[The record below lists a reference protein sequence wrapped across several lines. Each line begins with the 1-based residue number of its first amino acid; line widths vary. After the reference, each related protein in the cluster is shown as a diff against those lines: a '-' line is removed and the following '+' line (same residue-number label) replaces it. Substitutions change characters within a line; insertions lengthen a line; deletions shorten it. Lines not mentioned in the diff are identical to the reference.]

1 METGTGAVQ
10 SVLVLGGT
18 SEIGLATAHALVAR
32 GARRIVLAGRRPEE
46 MASEAARLREAGA
59 DTSTLSF
66 DARDAASHEAFA
78 KEALSGGDVDLVLF
92 AFGVLGDQARAED
105 DPEHALEIVETNYIG
120 AVSAA
125 LHLLPGLQAQGHGI
139 LVFLSSV
146 AGERARRSNFVY
158 GSSKAG
164 LDAFAQG
171 LGDAVRGTGLRVLVV
186 RPGFV
191 KTKMTAHLD
200 PAPLSTT
207 PEEVARAIVTALERG
222 AETIWVPPALRW
234 VMSGLRHLPR
244 AVFRRLDF

>member
-18 SEIGLATAHALVAR
+18 SEIGLATAQALVAR
-32 GARRIVLAGRRPEE
+32 GARRIILAGRRPDE
-46 MASEAARLREAGA
+46 MASRAPRLRETGA
-59 DTSTLSF
+59 DVSTISF
-66 DARDAASHEAFA
+66 DARDTSSHEAFA

-105 DPEHALEIVETNYIG
+105 EPDHALEIAETNYIG
-120 AVSAA
+120 SVSVA
-125 LHLLPGLQAQGHGI
+125 LHLLPALQAQGHGI
-139 LVFLSSV
+139 FVFLSSV
-146 AGERARRSNFVY
+146 AGERARRSNFLY

-164 LDAFAQG
+164 LDSFAQG
-171 LGDAVRGTGLRVLVV
+171 LADAVRGTGLRVLVV

-200 PAPLSTT
+200 PVPLSTT

-222 AETIWVPPALRW
+222 AETIWVPAALRW

-244 AVFRRLDF
+244 AVFRRLAF